1 MAALFGSPLLFV
13 MAVGL
18 LLCCCLLF
26 CMLSLPGINS
36 LVFHVVG
43 DVGLDVVYVDDD
55 VANRRVIGLTQR
67 DVLFGRSLS
76 SEH

>member
-1 MAALFGSPLLFV
+1 
-13 MAVGL
+13 
-18 LLCCCLLF
+18 
-26 CMLSLPGINS
+26 MLSLPGINS